1 MKSLTTIFKV
11 LTFAL
16 AAATAIMFL
25 FEFVTIGDYYGLTG
39 LEISFHSKQQ
49 VAGETITTY
58 RSSWYLF
65 AFILS
70 IFTTIC
76 SVLNFNFKKKNKI
89 SGSKYSTAFFAFA
102 TAINLT
108 VLYTAGSIQKYLDI
122 RPLENISNSIITKEI
137 FFLLAFVFSLAA
149 FVFSLATMF
158 AMDYVEVM
166 ESNGARLTIAK
177 RIKRFF
183 KDYKSEIKKIVW
195 PSRKTVTKN
204 VLVVL
209 AMCVFVGAFIWVLDF
224 GLAEL
229 LGQILG
235 I

>member
-1 MKSLTTIFKV
+1 MKALSTFLKV

-16 AAATAIMFL
+16 AAAASAMFL
-25 FEFVTIGDYYGLTG
+25 FEFVSLGDYYNLTG
-39 LEISFHSKQQ
+39 LEISFHSKQLLN
-49 VAGETITTY
+49 GDTITTY
-58 RSSWYLF
+58 RSSWFLF

-70 IFTTIC
+70 VITLIC
-76 SVLNFNFKKKNKI
+76 SVLNFNFKKKDKI
-89 SGSKYSTAFFAFA
+89 SSSKYSTAFFGLA
-102 TAINLT
+102 TAVAMT
-108 VLYTAGSIQKYLDI
+108 VLFTAGSIQTYLDI

-137 FFLLAFVFSLAA
+137 FFLLAFILSIAS
-149 FVFSLATMF
+149 FVSSFATMIV
-158 AMDYVEVM
+158 MDKVEVM
-166 ESNGARLTIAK
+166 KSNGARLTVIR

-209 AMCVFVGAFIWVLDF
+209 AVCIFVGAFIWVLDF
-224 GLAEL
+224 GLANIVER
-229 LGQILG
+229 ILG